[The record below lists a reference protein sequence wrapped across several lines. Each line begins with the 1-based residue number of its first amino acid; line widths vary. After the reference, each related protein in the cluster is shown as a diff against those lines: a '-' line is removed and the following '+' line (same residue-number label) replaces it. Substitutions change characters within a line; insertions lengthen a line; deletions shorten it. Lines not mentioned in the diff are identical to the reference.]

1 MRQIQVRPQEGSKKE
16 FTVKANIQNKKAKW
30 ITKASQQVNTI
41 QGQRVGSSRLACS
54 KKQGFFRLFYN
65 YFQLLRASMNVL
77 ERCKCILA
85 QLELRL
91 MTR

>member
-1 MRQIQVRPQEGSKKE
+1 M
-16 FTVKANIQNKKAKW
+16 
-30 ITKASQQVNTI
+30 KASQQVNTI
-41 QGQRVGSSRLACS
+41 QGQRLGTFRLACS
-54 KKQGFFRLFYN
+54 KNKGFFHLFYK
-65 YFQLLRASMNVL
+65 YFQLLRASMDVL